1 MKKTL
6 TLVVACLLASCI
18 AYAVTG
24 GSASVAQ
31 MWSKAVAT
39 AAQVFNDD
47 GRPKLKTAPVSMSAA
62 AKKAFVQKRTADA
75 ASELGEIW
83 GYYPDYC
90 KELASLP
97 VDPYT
102 EVGLGVKVQAE
113 PGTLLTAV
121 SVPFN
126 TAEVRD
132 VRVEVYNYQE
142 EWGSAELLAE
152 KWMEEVQGGNY
163 NLVVLDNPIEFPESG
178 TLFVCYRCT
187 TTELSEEGVYPIVLG
202 VSETPIENSCWI
214 WSDKEWT
221 DNSSNNW
228 VCVLQVYLKEAA
240 TPENPDKE
248 YVVID
253 DNFEDWTSDNHDDG
267 SSSSMTWNFTCQQ
280 EGTLLSFD
288 YAVSSEGG
296 YDNLNVTL
304 DGETL
309 LNVSGEESGTYT
321 KVLNDV
327 TEHVLMA
334 QYSKDGSGSNGSDN
348 GSVRN
353 IKLMVETLNAEQTK
367 TYIAKQLEQAQA
379 QLAALEGYDALIV
392 LLQPALAELEELAA
406 GEPEFMAAREKVN
419 EVHATIEAALRV
431 KSLLEA
437 LCEKAAGYQEL
448 YVVTGSEAL
457 GAVLAEVATLAATKA
472 ELTLDSEGNIL
483 TLTETLAQTV
493 ADMNLESTRVWD
505 FNISDKTKEWLSYDA
520 MNVSNWRNNG
530 DNFWCGNWMDG
541 WGMLSCVTNVET
553 GETCYLPETEGLYFN
568 WGGNG
573 WYVHT
578 NGTNRI
584 QTGGAGSEYAF
595 GFPNLKKGQRVTINY
610 SSMYGNTRGVGRYTN
625 NTNVVAGQEMTTGTA
640 EVTYEVTAN
649 GDAYFY
655 PYNGSIYINS
665 ITLNTRSAA
674 SQLVALRQEVADYMP
689 MLEDFPGLKDELQT
703 VYDAAVLTGDVQD
716 GEMLV
721 EQLTTVFRNVK
732 TAVEVYPSLLAYVE
746 EADSVLAET
755 AVEELPAALALG
767 KAIDVNTSKSEE
779 YLVANEALK
788 TALAVYHA
796 GQVEMSEW
804 AFNTTSVVTVNGLSY
819 HLDST
824 HQLAEFIGF
833 SNSNVAMTTLEVPMT
848 FDYEGTAYCVVAM
861 ANWNQNEQRYI
872 TSVKLPKS
880 LRSIGDRSFWYYSNL
895 RYVEIPEGVTTMG
908 SQIFYYC
915 DNYPHTIKVNA
926 VVPPSVGSFGG
937 NSHKRVII
945 PQESFHAYRMAN
957 GWKDCVLIGGEGV
970 TVSTGKIAAGD
981 LGHVVLEEATYL
993 QEVNRLII
1001 NEGTLNND
1009 DWNTIKSMTNL
1020 IEIDLSGVTA
1030 AAVPNNAFDGRW
1042 ALEKVMLPHNLTS
1055 IGYRAFYGTGIK
1067 EVDFPETLSTFGSE
1081 AFRNCDSLSIVS
1093 IPAGV
1098 SGISDY
1104 CFYDCDRLQQVN
1116 LPEGLSSINYYAFCE
1131 CNMLR
1136 DVNLPASL
1144 TSIGEAAFYQC
1155 PLKKIEIPAGVT
1167 QINSSAFA
1175 YNAAIDTLVIP
1186 ATVKT
1191 IRGSAFRNSSSL
1203 KSLQLNEGL
1212 VEMAGSAFS
1221 NCTNLEEVVLPSSLE
1236 KCQSA
1241 PFYGCTGIKKMEVRA
1256 VIPPTTNSNCPLNGV
1271 DLTGVTLFVPSWSKS
1286 EYALADG
1293 WKDFYTIEVSDF
1305 MPQNIKVNKDFY
1317 FTLRDTLEADYR
1329 PNIYMTFSD
1338 VEATD
1343 AYGHTNYERGNLTIS
1358 GRSKLAVNDLS
1369 MVVSPYAKYYADHN
1383 VANGYDYDNYRTEI
1397 NSTSL
1402 IVNGEMRAENVVQY
1416 LITMNNRWQFVTFPF
1431 DVKVSDIVPNRD
1443 DVSWV
1448 IRGHN
1453 GAMRAAGKND
1463 SVWVNLT
1470 ADDVLEAGKGY
1481 IMHNYNPSYSNSRY
1495 YVSPLKNSVNRQLI
1509 FESGDRTIALEEHLS
1524 EFDHN
1529 RSWNLIGNPYPCFYD
1544 TRFMDFD
1551 APFMVWNSYN
1561 QNYVAYNPADDA
1573 YILSPGEAFFVQRP
1587 FEQEAITFRK
1597 EGRQNH
1603 RYAREMEVESPAR
1616 AKAYGDQVR
1625 QIFNLKLQ
1633 QDSLADR
1640 TRIVMNDAA
1649 QLNYEV
1655 NRDAAKFA
1663 SAEPSVP
1670 QIFTLMGK
1678 TRYAINERPNDNG
1691 EVALGIY
1698 CGTDGEYTITIDK
1711 TNDCNVM
1718 LEDRLTGKFVELTA
1732 GEGYTFA
1739 ALAGESLDRFVLY
1752 FMRDTN
1758 GINGVDTNMTND
1770 DDEAIYN
1777 LKGIEVNNTREAGVY
1792 VKNGQK
1798 IVK

>member
-113 PGTLLTAV
+113 PGTQLTAV

-152 KWMEEVQGGNY
+152 KWMEEVRGGY

-187 TTELSEEGVYPIVLG
+187 TTELSAEDTHPILIG
-202 VSETPIENSCWI
+202 SRDTPIENCCWM
-214 WSDKEWT
+214 WFDGEWA
-221 DNSSNNW
+221 DYSSNGW
-228 VCVLQVYLKEAA
+228 ICILQAYLKPAA

-248 YVVID
+248 YFVID

-288 YAVSSEGG
+288 YAVSSEEV
-296 YDNLNVTL
+296 YDRLNVTL

-309 LNVSGEESGTYT
+309 LNVSGIKSGTYT

-327 TEHVLMA
+327 TEHVLTA
-334 QYSKDGSGSNGSDN
+334 VYSKDGSGVFGTDN
-348 GSVRN
+348 GSVSN

-367 TYIAKQLEQAQA
+367 AYVAEQLAQAQA
-379 QLAALEGYDALIV
+379 KLAALEGYDALV
-392 LLQPALAELEELAA
+392 DQLQSALAELEELAA
-406 GEPEFMAAREKVN
+406 GEPEFLAAKEKVN
-419 EVHATIEAALRV
+419 EVNATIEAALRV
-431 KSLLEA
+431 KSQLEA

-448 YVVTGSEAL
+448 YVVTGNEAL
-457 GAVLAEVATLAATKA
+457 GTVLAEVEALANTKA
-472 ELTLDSEGNIL
+472 ELTLDSEESIL
-483 TLTETLAQTV
+483 TLTETLAQMV

-520 MNVSNWRNNG
+520 MNVRNWENNG
-530 DNFWCGNWMDG
+530 DNFWHGYWKEG
-541 WGMLSCVTNVET
+541 WGMLSCVTNAET
-553 GETCYLPETEGLYFN
+553 GEINILPETEGIYFN
-568 WGGNG
+568 RYGND
-573 WYVHT
+573 WFVYT
-578 NGTNRI
+578 NGTNRLRP
-584 QTGGAGSEYAF
+584 GGYGTDYAF

-610 SSMYGNTRGVGRYTN
+610 SSMYGYTRGVGRYTS
-625 NTNVVAGQEMTTGTA
+625 NTSVVAGQETTTGTA
-640 EVTYEVTAN
+640 EVAYEVTAN
-649 GDAYFY
+649 GDVIFY
-655 PYNGSIYINS
+655 PYNGPIDINS
-665 ITLNTRSAA
+665 ITLTTQSAA
-674 SQLVALRQEVADYMP
+674 SQLVALRQEVAGYLP
-689 MLEDFPGLKDELQT
+689 MLEEFPGLKDELQA

-721 EQLTTVFRNVK
+721 EQLTTIFNRVK
-732 TAVEVYPSLLAYVE
+732 TAVEVYPSLLACVE
-746 EADSVLAET
+746 EADSVLVET
-755 AVEELPAALALG
+755 AVEDLSAALALG

-779 YLVANEALK
+779 YLAANEALK

-796 GQVEMSEW
+796 EQVDMSEW
-804 AFNTTSVVTVNGLSY
+804 AFNTNDVATVNGLQY
-819 HLDST
+819 YLDST
-824 HQLAEFIGF
+824 HQLAEFIGY
-833 SNSNVAMTTLEVPMT
+833 NVAMTTLDVPAT
-848 FDYEGTAYCVVAM
+848 IDYEGTTYCVVAM
-861 ANWNQNEQRYI
+861 AHGNYYEPQYI

-880 LRSIGDRSFWYYSNL
+880 LRSIGDYSFYNYCNL

-908 SQIFYYC
+908 NNVFYYC
-915 DNYPHTIKVNA
+915 GNLHTLKVNA
-926 VVPPSVGSFGG
+926 VVPPTVGSFGG
-937 NSHKRVII
+937 SSQKKVTI

-957 GWKDCVLIGGEGV
+957 GWKDCVLVGGEGV

-981 LGHVVLEEATYL
+981 LGHVVVEEATYL
-993 QEVNRLII
+993 QEVNRLIVD
-1001 NEGTLNND
+1001 EGTLNND

-1055 IGYRAFYGTGIK
+1055 IGYRAFCGTGIK

-1104 CFYDCDRLQQVN
+1104 CFYDCDRLQEVN

-1144 TSIGEAAFYQC
+1144 NSIEFNAFYKC

-1167 QINSSAFA
+1167 QISSSAFA
-1175 YNAAIDTLVIP
+1175 NNAAIDTLVIP

-1191 IRGSAFRNSSSL
+1191 IQSSAFSNCSSL

-1212 VEMAGSAFS
+1212 VEMDGSAFS

-1271 DLTGVTLFVPSWSKS
+1271 DLTGVTLFVPSWSTG

-1317 FTLRDTLEADYR
+1317 FTLRDTLDADYR
-1329 PNIYMTFSD
+1329 PNIQMTHSD
-1338 VEATD
+1338 VQSTD
-1343 AYGHTNYERGNLTIS
+1343 AYGYTNYERGNLTIS

-1369 MVVSPYAKYYADHN
+1369 MVVSPYAKYYADRN

-1402 IVNGEMRAENVVQY
+1402 IVNGEMRAENVVQR
-1416 LITMNNRWQFVTFPF
+1416 LTTMNNRWQFVTFPF
-1431 DVKVSDIVPNRD
+1431 DVKVSDIVPTIDNT
-1443 DVSWV
+1443 SWV

-1481 IMHNYNPSYSNSRY
+1481 IMHNTNPSYDNSWFN
-1495 YVSPLKNSVNRQLI
+1495 VSPLKSSVNRQLI

-1625 QIFNLKLQ
+1625 QIFNLRLQ
-1633 QDSLADR
+1633 QDTLADR

-1678 TRYAINERPNDNG
+1678 TRYAINERPNDSG
-1691 EVALGIY
+1691 EVALGVY
-1698 CGTDGEYTITIDK
+1698 CGTDGEFTINIDK
-1711 TNDCNVM
+1711 THGCNVM
-1718 LEDRLTGKFVELTA
+1718 LEDRLTGKLVELTA
-1732 GEGYTFA
+1732 EEGYTFT
-1739 ALAGESLDRFVLY
+1739 ALAGEHLDRFVLH
-1752 FMRDTN
+1752 FMRETN
-1758 GINGVDTNMTND
+1758 GINGVDADMTND

-1777 LKGIEVNNTREAGVY
+1777 LKGIKVNNTREAGVY